1 MKKIF
6 LIVYALG
13 TFLIT
18 NAQERNAASDR
29 VQDIIATIKDP
40 SINKTI
46 VIAHR
51 ADWRNAPENSLKA
64 IQSCI
69 DMGVDVVELDIR
81 MTKDSTLVIMHDAQV
96 DRTTNGKGLVKELT
110 LDSLKSLRLLTKKNG
125 SVTEYQVATL
135 KEVLALC
142 KDKIVIDFDVKGAPM
157 DLLLAEINEFGSMNQ
172 SLFLGYTN
180 YQETTERMGDELPN
194 VIYAVGMHSGMKDLK
209 SFMNSF
215 SEGGYTPQMFAPKFK
230 VDTDPIVGY
239 FDQIKE
245 MGSRIWIH
253 TITASRSGK
262 HHDDLAVEDPD
273 AAYGWLLER
282 GVTVFQTDRPQLLL
296 DYLRDK
302 NLHN

>member
-135 KEVLALC
+135 KEALALC